1 MSGNILVVDDDPNV
15 VEIITESLRSRGY
28 NTVYALDGESA
39 LEKYDEFL
47 PDLVVLDVVLPRKDG
62 FAVCDEIR
70 TRDVNRDVPVI
81 MISGNAIP
89 DDMLEGFKSGAQDY
103 IKKPFSVKEMV
114 AKVDN
119 FLSQANNRR
128 DLREQNEHLEDEI
141 QKNVDDLQRVNKE
154 LKKKVLDLRS
164 IFDLSQD
171 LNRLR
176 DPEDLT
182 NVFFLTIAG
191 QLGIGSVCL
200 FFAQNDAESHLSY
213 AGGRGIRDS
222 VLRAVRLSR
231 ETGMSHLL
239 FTGQGMLDLRSD
251 DVPDEAKREIKFMRD
266 LGFLFCYPLIVKSS
280 LIGIV
285 FLGGKVSGQEYSAND
300 WDVFKSICSSFAT
313 GLENGR
319 LYSELQ
325 STYLSTIKV
334 LVSTIEAKDSY
345 TRGHTERVA
354 MFARLI
360 AEEMGLDKKE
370 LETVSFGAALHDI
383 GKLGVYED
391 ILNKPGE
398 LTDGEWEIVRSHP
411 EVGANI
417 IKNMKF
423 LEAAC
428 DLVRHH
434 HERLDGRGYPDGLKG
449 DQISLGAR
457 IVAVADSF
465 DAMTSDRPY
474 RIAFG
479 YRDALDQLKLQTDK
493 FDETVLEHL
502 IRLVE
507 RGMIRE
513 PRRD

>member
-1 MSGNILVVDDDPNV
+1 MNGNILVVDDDPNV

-28 NTVYALDGESA
+28 NTEYAYDGESA
-39 LEKYDEFL
+39 LRKYDEFL
-47 PDLVVLDVVLPRKDG
+47 PDLVVLDVVLPKKDG

-70 TRDVNRDVPVI
+70 TRDINRDVPVI
-81 MISGNAIP
+81 MISGTAIP
-89 DDMLEGFKSGAQDY
+89 DNIMEGFKSGAQDY

-119 FLSQANNRR
+119 FLSQANKRK
-128 DLREQNEHLEDEI
+128 DLRQKNEHLEGEI
-141 QKNVDDLQRVNKE
+141 QKNVDDLQKVNRE

-176 DPEDLT
+176 DPEELI

-200 FFAQNDAESHLSY
+200 FFAPTETESYLSY
-213 AGGRGIRDS
+213 VGGRGIRDS
-222 VLRAVRLSR
+222 VLRTVRLSR
-231 ETGMSHLL
+231 DTGMSHLL
-239 FTGQGMLDLRSD
+239 FTGQGTLDLRSD
-251 DVPDEAKREIKFMRD
+251 EMPDDSRREIEFMRD
-266 LGFLFCYPLIVKSS
+266 LGFQYGYPLIVKSS

-285 FLGGKVSGQEYSAND
+285 FLGGKVSAQEYSTND
-300 WDVFKSICSSFAT
+300 WEVFKSICSSFAT
-313 GLENGR
+313 GLENSR

-360 AEEMGLDKKE
+360 AEEMGLNKKD

-449 DQISLGAR
+449 EQISQGAR

-474 RIAFG
+474 RKA
-479 YRDALDQLKLQTDK
+479 YRYKDAIEQLKLQTDK
-493 FDETVLEHL
+493 FDVEVINHL
-502 IRLVE
+502 IRLIE

-513 PRRD
+513 PRKD